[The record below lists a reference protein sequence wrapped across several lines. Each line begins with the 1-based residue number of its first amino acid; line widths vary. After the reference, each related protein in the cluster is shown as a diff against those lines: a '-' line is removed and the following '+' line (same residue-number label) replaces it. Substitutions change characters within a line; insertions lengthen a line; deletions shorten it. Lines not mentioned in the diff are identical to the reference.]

1 MSKLFRFDRH
11 LVHRVYIRYEKHA
24 ESNQRNTPVAELI
37 TGKVVFPGKD
47 ELGMLRLFCKF
58 TGTPK
63 KDEVAFLQQLGE
75 SDIRSLQNP
84 GKHPLDG
91 PLKLFEEQDQNGM
104 DLLKRMLMFAP
115 PKRITASAA
124 LAHPFFDDLDRT
136 VF

>member
-91 PLKLFEEQDQNGM
+91 PLKLFEVAGGVKLT
-104 DLLKRMLMFAP
+104 LLVLISVTGTRSKWHG
-115 PKRITASAA
+115 
-124 LAHPFFDDLDRT
+124 LAQANVDVCT
-136 VF
+136 T